1 MLRYIERMRRKLN
14 KFENVGH
21 IGLISVIWLLLLPAT
36 SLAAQTQSLDSIRA
50 AVTTFVSGQTSH
62 YNAPARI
69 KVGRLGAR
77 LRLSRC
83 SEQITAFQP
92 PGTRILGNTT
102 IGVRCSGA
110 SPWTIYVPVH
120 VQIFQPVAM
129 TTRPLARGDVIT
141 TADIKMVER
150 DLSALKLG
158 YIIDS
163 KQPVGMVVKRRIGTD
178 SIITPQLLEAP
189 RLVRR
194 GEQVAIIAES
204 DGIEIR
210 AVGKALADG
219 ARGDLIRVRNTASK
233 KIIEAVVTEPGV
245 VKVRTRSQFR

>member
-1 MLRYIERMRRKLN
+1 MAKKLY
-14 KFENVGH
+14 KMENSGYP
-21 IGLISVIWLLLLPAT
+21 GLVFVIWLILLPTISA
-36 SLAAQTQSLDSIRA
+36 AAQTQSLDSVRS
-50 AVTTFVSGQTSH
+50 AVIAFVTEQTRH
-62 YNAPARI
+62 YSTPARI
-69 KVGRLGAR
+69 KIGPLGAR

-83 SEQITAFQP
+83 SEPITAFQP

-102 IGVRCSGA
+102 IGVRCSGT
-110 SPWTIYVPVH
+110 SPWTIYVPVF
-120 VQIFQPVAM
+120 VQVFQPVAM
-129 TTRPLARGDVIT
+129 TTRPLARGDILSAT
-141 TADIKMVER
+141 DIKMVER
-150 DLSALKLG
+150 DLSALKRG

-204 DGIEIR
+204 RGIEIR

-219 ARGDLIRVRNTASK
+219 SRGDLIRVRNTASK
-233 KIIEAVVTEPGV
+233 KVIEAVVTEPGV
-245 VKVRTRSQFR
+245 VKARTRSQFR